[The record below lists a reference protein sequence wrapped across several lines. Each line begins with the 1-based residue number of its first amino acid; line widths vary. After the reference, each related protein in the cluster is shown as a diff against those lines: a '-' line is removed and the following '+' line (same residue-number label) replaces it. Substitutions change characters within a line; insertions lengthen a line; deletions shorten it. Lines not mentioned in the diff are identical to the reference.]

1 MPVSASPAPE
11 ETDRLQRAL
20 LAIEHA
26 PSAELLSDRLE
37 RSGVDVTR
45 VSNGE
50 TARKTMA
57 NTPMGILVADARLP
71 GRTGME
77 LLRQL
82 PPLDPPIILL
92 GRRGND
98 DEIVR
103 AYEQGAVGYITRPFS
118 PRVATAQ
125 IRRFLALHDAAE
137 TDSTTW

>member
-1 MPVSASPAPE
+1 MDSSQADTQGASRP
-11 ETDRLQRAL
+11 RSAL

-26 PSAELLSDRLE
+26 PSADLLSDRLD
-37 RSGVDVTR
+37 RSGVDVTQ
-45 VSNGE
+45 VSDGE
-50 TARKTMA
+50 DARKTMA
-57 NTPMGILVADARLP
+57 DVSVGILVVEARLP

-77 LLRQL
+77 LLRRL
-82 PPLDPPIILL
+82 PPLNPPIILL

-125 IRRFLALHDAAE
+125 IRRFLSLRNAA
-137 TDSTTW
+137 

>member
-1 MPVSASPAPE
+1 MDTSQTALSDPSRPRS
-11 ETDRLQRAL
+11 AL

-26 PSAELLSDRLE
+26 PSADLLSDRLA
-37 RSGVDVTR
+37 RGNVDVTQ

-50 TARKTMA
+50 TAREAMA
-57 NTPMGILVADARLP
+57 ETPVGILVAEARLP

-77 LLRQL
+77 LLRLL

-118 PRVATAQ
+118 PRVAAAQ
-125 IRRFLALHDAAE
+125 IRRFLALRDAPPSPQNAQ
-137 TDSTTW
+137 

>member
-1 MPVSASPAPE
+1 M
-11 ETDRLQRAL
+11 
-20 LAIEHA
+20 
-26 PSAELLSDRLE
+26 
-37 RSGVDVTR
+37 TR

-50 TARKTMA
+50 TAREAMA
-57 NTPMGILVADARLP
+57 DTPVGILVAEARLP

-77 LLRQL
+77 LLRRL

-118 PRVATAQ
+118 PRVAAAQ
-125 IRRFLALHDAAE
+125 IRRFLTLGNAPE
-137 TDSTTW
+137 PPSQSQ